1 MTFPARFL
9 RFAAPLAM
17 LLLVGCSSNHPPEPK
32 PEFDSGEGA
41 ISGKL
46 VDSYNDRFDV
56 SQAGDAGAKGLQIEL
71 MSPSR
76 GIAAATFPDKD
87 KSTFVFS
94 HIKPGRYELEVYS
107 VVTGKRTIAGSLQI
121 TVNPEQV
128 TPASLPLTVTP
139 IKTDSQ

>member
-1 MTFPARFL
+1 MTHPTRIL
-9 RFAAPLAM
+9 RFAARLAI
-17 LLLVGCSSNHPPEPK
+17 LVLVGCSANHPPDPK
-32 PEFDSGEGA
+32 PEFDPGEGA

-46 VDSYNDRFDV
+46 VDSYSDPFDV
-56 SQAGDAGAKGLQIEL
+56 SQAGDAGAKALQIEL

-107 VVTGKRTIAGSLQI
+107 IVAGKRTIAGSLQV

-128 TPASLPLTVTP
+128 TQASLPLTVTP
-139 IKTDSQ
+139 LKSDSQ